1 MANPAERPPAERP
14 DAASEQDNAKPM
26 NGRVDAI
33 DMGRIFGWAFDPMAP
48 DQRLV
53 IRVLLDG
60 KVIAEAV
67 ADRNRPDLRRNGIGD
82 GKHAFEIALPE
93 PIHSR
98 TKDIVVMARNG
109 SGSEQALRVP
119 QPDEQAAEALIA
131 APLAKV
137 LDKLD
142 VLMAAQRQLQ
152 VSQRSLQ
159 RPSDIDPDKTETAS
173 LTDVSAA
180 VESLR
185 VDIGQRLNDLDVHL
199 MRMDGVVAGMEKN
212 LNTLRKRANGELKP
226 LLMLL
231 FVLVGFVAGASLA
244 LIARV

>member
-1 MANPAERPPAERP
+1 MANPAERP

-33 DMGRIFGWAFDPMAP
+33 DMGIIFGWAFDPMTP
-48 DQRLV
+48 DQRLT
-53 IRVLLDG
+53 IRALLDG

-82 GKHAFEIALPE
+82 GKHAFEITLPD
-93 PIHSR
+93 PVQSR
-98 TKDIVVMARNG
+98 ANDIVVVARNG
-109 SGSEQALRVP
+109 SGIEQALRVP
-119 QPDEQAAEALIA
+119 RPNEQAAEALIA

-159 RPSDIDPDKTETAS
+159 RTSEVDADTPETTS
-173 LTDVSAA
+173 VTDVSNA

-199 MRMDGVVAGMEKN
+199 MRLDGVVAGMEKS
-212 LNTLRKRANGELKP
+212 LNTLRKRTNGDLKP
-226 LLMLL
+226 LLLLL
-231 FVLVGFVAGASLA
+231 FVLVGFTAGASLA
-244 LIARV
+244 SIIRI

>member
-1 MANPAERPPAERP
+1 MANPAERP

-48 DQRLV
+48 DQRLT
-53 IRVLLDG
+53 IRVLLDA

-93 PIHSR
+93 PVQSR
-98 TKDIVVMARNG
+98 ASDLVVVARNG

-131 APLAKV
+131 APLTKV

-152 VSQRSLQ
+152 VSQRSVQ
-159 RPSDIDPDKTETAS
+159 RTSQIDTDKSETEIIG
-173 LTDVSAA
+173 LTDISDGVD
-180 VESLR
+180 SLR
-185 VDIGQRLNDLDVHL
+185 VDISQRLNDLDVHL
-199 MRMDGVVAGMEKN
+199 MRLDGVVAGMEKS
-212 LNTLRKRANGELKP
+212 LNSLQKRANGELKP
-226 LLMLL
+226 LLLLL
-231 FVLVGFVAGASLA
+231 FVLVGFTAGAGLA
-244 LIARV
+244 LIARI

>member
-1 MANPAERPPAERP
+1 MANPAERP
-14 DAASEQDNAKPM
+14 DAASEQNNAKPM

-33 DMGRIFGWAFDPMAP
+33 DMGQDLRLGLRP
-48 DQRLV
+48 DGAGQRLT

-60 KVIAEAV
+60 KMIAEAV

-93 PIHSR
+93 PVLASDRSR
-98 TKDIVVMARNG
+98 RRGAKR
-109 SGSEQALRVP
+109 SRSEQALRVP

-131 APLAKV
+131 APLTKV

-152 VSQRSLQ
+152 ISQRS
-159 RPSDIDPDKTETAS
+159 
-173 LTDVSAA
+173 VSARIRSTTPARPRRSASSISAHA

-185 VDIGQRLNDLDVHL
+185 IEISQRLNDLDVHL
-199 MRMDGVVAGMEKN
+199 MRLDGVVAGMEKT
-212 LNTLRKRANGELKP
+212 LNGLQKRSNGELKP
-226 LLMLL
+226 LLLLL
-231 FVLVGFVAGASLA
+231 FVLVGFAAGAAMTLLA
-244 LIARV
+244 RT

>member
-1 MANPAERPPAERP
+1 MISPAERP

-26 NGRVDAI
+26 NGRVDAV
-33 DMGRIFGWAFDPMAP
+33 DMGKVFGWAFDPMAP
-48 DQRLV
+48 DQRLT

-82 GKHAFEIALPE
+82 GKHAFEIALPD
-93 PIHSR
+93 PVQSR
-98 TKDIVVMARNG
+98 ANDIVVMARNG

-119 QPDEQAAEALIA
+119 QPNEQAAEALIA

-142 VLMAAQRQLQ
+142 LLMAAQRQLQ

-159 RPSDIDPDKTETAS
+159 RTPEIDADKTETAG
-173 LTDVSAA
+173 LTDVSNA
-180 VESLR
+180 VESLK
-185 VDIGQRLNDLDVHL
+185 VDISQRLNDLDVHL
-199 MRMDGVVAGMEKN
+199 MRLDGVVAGMEKN
-212 LNTLRKRANGELKP
+212 LNTLRKRANGEIKP
-226 LLMLL
+226 LLLLL
-231 FVLVGFVAGASLA
+231 FVLVGFAAGASLT
-244 LIARV
+244 LVARI

>member
-1 MANPAERPPAERP
+1 MANPAERP

-48 DQRLV
+48 DQRLT
-53 IRVLLDG
+53 IRVLLDS

-93 PIHSR
+93 PVQSR
-98 TKDIVVMARNG
+98 ASDLVVVARNG

-131 APLAKV
+131 APLTKV

-152 VSQRSLQ
+152 VSQRSVQ
-159 RPSDIDPDKTETAS
+159 RTSQIDADKSETETIG
-173 LTDVSAA
+173 LTSISDA
-180 VESLR
+180 VDSLR
-185 VDIGQRLNDLDVHL
+185 VDISQRLNDLDVHL
-199 MRMDGVVAGMEKN
+199 MRLDGVVAGMEKSMN
-212 LNTLRKRANGELKP
+212 SLQKRANGELKP
-226 LLMLL
+226 LLLLL
-231 FVLVGFVAGASLA
+231 FVLVGFTAGAGLA
-244 LIARV
+244 LIARI

>member
-1 MANPAERPPAERP
+1 MANPAERP

-48 DQRLV
+48 DQRLT
-53 IRVLLDG
+53 IRVLLDA

-93 PIHSR
+93 PVQSR
-98 TKDIVVMARNG
+98 ASDLVVVARNG

-131 APLAKV
+131 APLTKV

-152 VSQRSLQ
+152 VSQRSVQ
-159 RPSDIDPDKTETAS
+159 RTSQIDTDKSETETIG
-173 LTDVSAA
+173 LTDISGA
-180 VESLR
+180 VDSLR
-185 VDIGQRLNDLDVHL
+185 MDISQRLNDLDVHL
-199 MRMDGVVAGMEKN
+199 MRLDGVVAGMEKS
-212 LNTLRKRANGELKP
+212 LNSLQKRASGELKP
-226 LLMLL
+226 LLLLL
-231 FVLVGFVAGASLA
+231 FVLVGFTAGAGLA
-244 LIARV
+244 LIARI

>member
-1 MANPAERPPAERP
+1 MANPAERP

-33 DMGRIFGWAFDPMAP
+33 EMGRIFGWAFDPMAP
-48 DQRLV
+48 DQRLI

-82 GKHAFEIALPE
+82 GKHAFEIALPD
-93 PIHSR
+93 PVQSR
-98 TKDIVVMARNG
+98 ANDIVVMARNG

-119 QPDEQAAEALIA
+119 QPNEQAAEALIA

-142 VLMAAQRQLQ
+142 VLMASQRQLQ
-152 VSQRSLQ
+152 VSQRSMQ
-159 RPSDIDPDKTETAS
+159 RTPDLDADKAETTGLS
-173 LTDVSAA
+173 EVGHA

-185 VDIGQRLNDLDVHL
+185 VDIGHRLNDLDVHL
-199 MRMDGVVAGMEKN
+199 MRLDGVVAGIEKN
-212 LNTLRKRANGELKP
+212 LNTLRKRGNGELKP
-226 LLMLL
+226 LLLLL
-231 FVLVGFVAGASLA
+231 FVLVGFAAGASLA
-244 LIARV
+244 LIVRI

>member
-1 MANPAERPPAERP
+1 MTNPAQRP

-48 DQRLV
+48 DQRV
-53 IRVLLDG
+53 TIRVLLDG

-67 ADRNRPDLRRNGIGD
+67 ADRNRPDLKRNGIGD
-82 GKHAFEIALPE
+82 GKHAFEIALPD
-93 PIHSR
+93 PVQSR
-98 TKDIVVMARNG
+98 ANDIVVMARNG

-131 APLAKV
+131 APLTKV

-159 RPSDIDPDKTETAS
+159 RTPDIDADKIANVNLRE
-173 LTDVSAA
+173 VSDT

-185 VDIGQRLNDLDVHL
+185 VDISQRLNDLDVHL
-199 MRMDGVVAGMEKN
+199 MRLDGVVAGMEKN
-212 LNTLRKRANGELKP
+212 LDTLRKRANGELKP
-226 LLMLL
+226 SLLLL
-231 FVLVGFVAGASLA
+231 FVLVGFAAGAGLA
-244 LIARV
+244 LIARI

>member
-1 MANPAERPPAERP
+1 
-14 DAASEQDNAKPM
+14 M
-26 NGRVDAI
+26 NGRVDAV

-48 DQRLV
+48 DQRLT

-82 GKHAFEIALPE
+82 GKHAFEIALPD
-93 PIHSR
+93 PVHSR
-98 TKDIVVMARNG
+98 ANDIVVMARNG

-142 VLMAAQRQLQ
+142 LLMAAQRQLQ

-159 RPSDIDPDKTETAS
+159 RAPEIDADKTETAGP
-173 LTDVSAA
+173 TDVSKA
-180 VESLR
+180 VESLK
-185 VDIGQRLNDLDVHL
+185 VDMSQRLNDFDVHL
-199 MRMDGVVAGMEKN
+199 MRLDGVVAGMEKN
-212 LNTLRKRANGELKP
+212 LNALRKRANGEIKP
-226 LLMLL
+226 LLLLL
-231 FVLVGFVAGASLA
+231 FVLVGFAAGASLT
-244 LIARV
+244 LVARI

>member
-1 MANPAERPPAERP
+1 MTNPAERP
-14 DAASEQDNAKPM
+14 DAASEQDNARPM
-26 NGRVDAI
+26 NGRVDAV

-48 DQRLV
+48 DQRLT

-82 GKHAFEIALPE
+82 GKHAFEIALPD
-93 PIHSR
+93 PLQSR
-98 TKDIVVMARNG
+98 ANDIVVMARNG
-109 SGSEQALRVP
+109 AGSEQALRVP
-119 QPDEQAAEALIA
+119 QPNEQAAEALIA

-159 RPSDIDPDKTETAS
+159 RAPEIDADKAETAG
-173 LTDVSAA
+173 LTDVSNA
-180 VESLR
+180 VEGLKVNIS
-185 VDIGQRLNDLDVHL
+185 QRLNDLDVHL
-199 MRMDGVVAGMEKN
+199 MRMDGIVAGMEKN
-212 LNTLRKRANGELKP
+212 LNTLRKRSNGEIKP
-226 LLMLL
+226 LLLLL
-231 FVLVGFVAGASLA
+231 FVLVGFAAGASLV
-244 LIARV
+244 LVARI

>member
-1 MANPAERPPAERP
+1 MTSPAERP
-14 DAASEQDNAKPM
+14 DPASEQDNVKPM
-26 NGRVDAI
+26 SGRVDAV

-48 DQRLV
+48 DQRLT

-82 GKHAFEIALPE
+82 GKHAFEIALPD
-93 PIHSR
+93 PLQSR
-98 TKDIVVMARNG
+98 ANDVVVVARNG

-119 QPDEQAAEALIA
+119 QPNEQAAEALIA

-142 VLMAAQRQLQ
+142 LLMASQRQLQ

-159 RPSDIDPDKTETAS
+159 RSPEIDGDKAETPGLTE
-173 LTDVSAA
+173 VSNS
-180 VESLR
+180 VESLKME
-185 VDIGQRLNDLDVHL
+185 INQRLNDLDVHL
-199 MRMDGVVAGMEKN
+199 MRLDGVVSGMEKN
-212 LNTLRKRANGELKP
+212 LSALKKRGNGEFRPMLP
-226 LLMLL
+226 LL
-231 FVLVGFVAGASLA
+231 FVLAGFAAGAGLA
-244 LIARV
+244 LIARI

>member
-1 MANPAERPPAERP
+1 MTNPAERP

-26 NGRVDAI
+26 NGRVDAV

-48 DQRLV
+48 DQRLT
-53 IRVLLDG
+53 IHVLLDG

-82 GKHAFEIALPE
+82 GKHAFEIALPD
-93 PIHSR
+93 PLQSR
-98 TKDIVVMARNG
+98 ANDIVVMARNG
-109 SGSEQALRVP
+109 AGSEQALRVP

-159 RPSDIDPDKTETAS
+159 RAPEIDSDKTETAG
-173 LTDVSAA
+173 LADIGNA
-180 VESLR
+180 VESLK
-185 VDIGQRLNDLDVHL
+185 VEISQRLNDLDVHL

-212 LNTLRKRANGELKP
+212 LNAMRKRANGEIKP
-226 LLMLL
+226 LLLLL
-231 FVLVGFVAGASLA
+231 FVLVGFAAGASLVLA
-244 LIARV
+244 ARI

>member
-1 MANPAERPPAERP
+1 MTSPAERP
-14 DAASEQDNAKPM
+14 DVASEQDNAKPM
-26 NGRVDAI
+26 NGRVDAV
-33 DMGRIFGWAFDPMAP
+33 DMGKIFGWAFDPMAP
-48 DQRLV
+48 DQRLT

-82 GKHAFEIALPE
+82 GKHAFEIALPD
-93 PIHSR
+93 PVQSR
-98 TKDIVVMARNG
+98 ASDIVVVARNG

-119 QPDEQAAEALIA
+119 QPNEQAAEALIA

-142 VLMAAQRQLQ
+142 LLMAAQRQLQ

-159 RPSDIDPDKTETAS
+159 RAPEIDAEKTETAG
-173 LTDVSAA
+173 LTDVNNAI
-180 VESLR
+180 ESLK

-199 MRMDGVVAGMEKN
+199 MRLDGVVAGMEKN
-212 LNTLRKRANGELKP
+212 LTALRKRANGELKP
-226 LLMLL
+226 LLLLL
-231 FVLVGFVAGASLA
+231 FVLVGFAAGASLVLA
-244 LIARV
+244 ARI

>member
-1 MANPAERPPAERP
+1 MTSPAERP

-26 NGRVDAI
+26 NGRVDAV

-48 DQRLV
+48 DQRLT

-82 GKHAFEIALPE
+82 GKHAFEIALPD
-93 PIHSR
+93 PVHSR
-98 TKDIVVMARNG
+98 ANDIVVMARNG
-109 SGSEQALRVP
+109 AGSEQALRVP

-142 VLMAAQRQLQ
+142 LLMAAQRQLQ

-159 RPSDIDPDKTETAS
+159 RSPEIDADKTETAG
-173 LTDVSAA
+173 LTDVSNA
-180 VESLR
+180 VESLK

-212 LNTLRKRANGELKP
+212 LNALRKRANGEIKP
-226 LLMLL
+226 LLLLL
-231 FVLVGFVAGASLA
+231 FVLVGFAAGASLV
-244 LIARV
+244 LVARI

>member
-1 MANPAERPPAERP
+1 MANPAERP
-14 DAASEQDNAKPM
+14 DAASKQDNAKPM

-48 DQRLV
+48 DQRLT
-53 IRVLLDG
+53 IRVLLDA

-93 PIHSR
+93 PVHSR
-98 TKDIVVMARNG
+98 ASDLVVVARNG

-131 APLAKV
+131 APLTKV

-152 VSQRSLQ
+152 VSQRSVQ
-159 RPSDIDPDKTETAS
+159 RTSQIDTDKSETEIIG
-173 LTDVSAA
+173 LTDISDGVD
-180 VESLR
+180 SLR
-185 VDIGQRLNDLDVHL
+185 VDISQRLNDLDVHL
-199 MRMDGVVAGMEKN
+199 MRLDGVVAGMEKS
-212 LNTLRKRANGELKP
+212 LNSLQKRANGELKP
-226 LLMLL
+226 LLLLL
-231 FVLVGFVAGASLA
+231 FVLVGFTAGAGLA
-244 LIARV
+244 LIARI

>member
-1 MANPAERPPAERP
+1 MVNPAERPPVERP

-60 KVIAEAV
+60 KVIAEAI

-159 RPSDIDPDKTETAS
+159 RPSEIDPDKTETAS
-173 LTDVSAA
+173 LTDVSHA
-180 VESLR
+180 VEGLR

>member
-1 MANPAERPPAERP
+1 MANPAERP

-48 DQRLV
+48 DQRLI

-82 GKHAFEIALPE
+82 GKHAFEIALPD
-93 PIHSR
+93 PVQSR
-98 TKDIVVMARNG
+98 ANDIVVVARNG

-119 QPDEQAAEALIA
+119 QPNEQAAEALIA

-142 VLMAAQRQLQ
+142 VLMASQRQLQ

-159 RPSDIDPDKTETAS
+159 RTPDIDADKAETTGLS
-173 LTDVSAA
+173 EVGHA

-199 MRMDGVVAGMEKN
+199 MRLDGVVAGMEKN
-212 LNTLRKRANGELKP
+212 LNTLRKRGNGELKP
-226 LLMLL
+226 LLLLL
-231 FVLVGFVAGASLA
+231 FVLVGFAAGASLA
-244 LIARV
+244 LIARI